1 LDTHNLVQEYSDQHR
16 RFPFS
21 TLAFVAACILVVL
34 LNMRWVL
41 RGDIL
46 QLEEP
51 ILKEAITIILT
62 ICMLSFILFRD
73 RILEFLFTAL
83 LHAKSALNQELDL
96 RSILRVNSLRV
107 FKKRFI
113 ELQRGGKIRI
123 VSILSLSGHPIIPT
137 GGDSMG
143 RNLYL
148 YEALFN
154 RLTDLFLAL
163 RTHGMQFAYLT
174 SLLPFESKRW
184 NTDRKI
190 RDLEDELSKMNEAE
204 RAEARKV
211 LLEIERLKENKL
223 GHCYRGVVLMAL
235 WVDEK
240 EASIEQGRR
249 KIEELTRS
257 LILSLGAVFPEME
270 VTQLQGASLLNT
282 ICGFLF
288 PQESFQEATS
298 LQQKK
303 SLDSSPFLS
312 LL

>member
-1 LDTHNLVQEYSDQHR
+1 
-16 RFPFS
+16 
-21 TLAFVAACILVVL
+21 
-34 LNMRWVL
+34 MRWVL
-41 RGDIL
+41 KGDL
-46 QLEEP
+46 LRLEEP
-51 ILKEAITIILT
+51 ILKEATTVILT

-73 RILEFLFTAL
+73 KISETLFTAL

-96 RSILRVNSLRV
+96 CSVLGVNSLRV
-107 FKKRFI
+107 FRKRFI

-123 VSILSLSGHPIIPT
+123 VSILSLSGHPIVPA

-184 NTDRKI
+184 DTERKI
-190 RDLEDELSKMNEAE
+190 RDLEEELSKMNEAE
-204 RAEARKV
+204 KAEARTEI

-223 GHCYRGVVLMAL
+223 GHCYGGVVLMAL
-235 WVDEK
+235 WVDAE

-249 KIEELTRS
+249 KIENLTRS
-257 LILSLGAVFPEME
+257 LTLSLDAVFPEME
-270 VTQLQGASLLNT
+270 VTQLQGTSLLKT
-282 ICGFLF
+282 VCGFLF
-288 PQESFQEATS
+288 PQESSQEETS

-303 SLDSSPFLS
+303 SLDWSPFPSSQQGELRQVQDPY
-312 LL
+312 